1 MEVLKTSYLESKD
14 AIDRALEKLSSYA
27 NLSVEEF
34 ASEIAELIS
43 ILHKTRDYVGIVFEG
58 PQGTRKT
65 SLALLIL
72 YNVYGDWDL
81 VIESTY
87 FTIPEFLD
95 DSLSALK
102 GNYRVLARL
111 LDDFGFGEGSK
122 WRPSSELA
130 DLLEYMNI
138 IRTIYTSLLFTY
150 VDDSAAKFVRQNAS
164 IKAIMNRVGL
174 NEIEVA
180 IYRRKYTVMGP
191 IWKRVLSFK
200 FNKGIFNS
208 FPGFLEAYKRYW
220 EKRRSYAIL
229 KGERLKEGMDRKK
242 QLLFA
247 TIFGYYI
254 GKYGYPFRDLLSFMR
269 GVLELQFRNEVA
281 VGINRLVQQKLDEYE
296 IYPRVENGKQETKD
310 VKRKVKRRSRKQG
323 SNVK

>member
-1 MEVLKTSYLESKD
+1 MSRVK
-14 AIDRALEKLSSYA
+14 AIEEFTDFVDKALERLTRYSS
-27 NLSVEEF
+27 LGVEEF
-34 ASEIAELIS
+34 AAEIADLIN
-43 ILHKTRDYVGIVFEG
+43 IMHKTKDYVGIVFEG

-138 IRTIYTSLLFTY
+138 IRTIYTSLIFTY

-164 IKAIMNRVGL
+164 IKVIMNRIGL
-174 NEIEVA
+174 DEIEA
-180 IYRRKYTVMGP
+180 IIYKRKYTVMGP
-191 IWKRVLSFK
+191 IWKRVLSFR

-208 FPGFLEAYKRYW
+208 FPGFMDAYERYW

-254 GKYGYPFRDLLSFMR
+254 GKYGYPFRDLLGFMR

-281 VGINRLVQQKLDEYE
+281 IGINRLVQQKLEEYE
-296 IYPRVENGKQETKD
+296 IYPRDRNGKQESSKSME
-310 VKRKVKRRSRKQG
+310 KRKRHSRKRRS
-323 SNVK
+323 